1 MSEYTFSCY
10 VKSKQPR
17 LKKRKWWN
25 LFGRDSIEMADRW
38 NAFVVGNLSESE
50 AELVKNNTILFM
62 RFIGSEPKSPMLEVG
77 KLSTPYI
84 KTSGSKL

>member
-17 LKKRKWWN
+17 LKKRKWCN
-25 LFGRDSIEMADRW
+25 LFGRDSIEMVETW
-38 NAFVVGNLSESE
+38 GFFVVSDLSESE
-50 AELVKNNTILFM
+50 AKLVKDNTILFM
-62 RFIGSEPKSPMLEVG
+62 RFIGSDAKFPTLELG
-77 KLSTPYI
+77 RLPTQYI